1 MKRDLVATGLLMGV
15 GMLTVAPSAIVVP
28 SLLSLAEYLEGTGDG
43 PSAANLFLVV
53 PSVGIVVAAPVVG
66 WLADR
71 FGRWHTLLGSVAL
84 LVLSGVSGYWTTQ
97 YPLLLIERF
106 VLGCSIAGT
115 ATCSA
120 SLLGSRPEE
129 AQRQSLLGRQS
140 AFANVAGLAYLFLG
154 GQLAAM
160 HWRLPF
166 LIYLWPVVLVPFLV
180 FSLQAEPRARAS
192 TVVASPGGFAVWLRG
207 PALPVLLLAWVL
219 GCLTMLFIFSLFTV
233 HPYRMQELGLE
244 DPRIVSLTVMTA
256 AVSSAITSWNLRRI
270 GRHLGP
276 YAVFAL
282 TFLLFGMGFLSVA
295 MARELW
301 HVVLGNFVLGMG
313 MGLPVP
319 NGAAWLSA
327 ITPDAWRSR
336 VLGVFNTFVYAGQ
349 FLSLWLIRV
358 SESFSPHIHH
368 INWGLGLT
376 CLGIACLMVGTGP
389 WAHRRSGRIET
400 QAEPSASQRG

>member
-1 MKRDLVATGLLMGV
+1 MKRDLVATSLLVGV

-28 SLLSLAEYLEGTGDG
+28 SLLSLAEYLAGTGDG

-192 TVVASPGGFAVWLRG
+192 TVVAAPGGFAAWLRG

-282 TFLLFGMGFLSVA
+282 TFLLFGMGFFECGDGQGTLA
-295 MARELW
+295 C
-301 HVVLGNFVLGMG
+301 G
-313 MGLPVP
+313 
-319 NGAAWLSA
+319 
-327 ITPDAWRSR
+327 
-336 VLGVFNTFVYAGQ
+336 AGQ
-349 FLSLWLIRV
+349 F
-358 SESFSPHIHH
+358 
-368 INWGLGLT
+368 
-376 CLGIACLMVGTGP
+376 
-389 WAHRRSGRIET
+389 RSGNGHGPPCSQWSRLAERDNARRM
-400 QAEPSASQRG
+400 AEPRPGCVQYVRVCGPVPFPVAASRVGILLAPHPSHQLGPGSHVPGYRLPDGRYRSLGSSPFGKD